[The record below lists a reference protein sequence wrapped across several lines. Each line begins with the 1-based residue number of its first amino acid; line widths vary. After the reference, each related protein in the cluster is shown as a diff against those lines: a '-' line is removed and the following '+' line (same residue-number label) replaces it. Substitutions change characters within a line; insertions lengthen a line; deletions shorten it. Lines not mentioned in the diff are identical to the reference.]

1 MRDEFKGW
9 VSRQQSVCLAEQL
22 QKPVRKREHLIPR
35 DVLLPRDGLLL
46 KLANTL
52 SGDELLPPLESVVEH
67 SSPEGLGMTCADEW
81 NEGWI
86 VGGWSECCGIVGG
99 GDERGRRSLDRSGTF
114 IT

>member
-22 QKPVRKREHLIPR
+22 QKPERKGEHLIPW

-67 SSPEGLGMTCADEW
+67 SSPEGLGLTCADER
-81 NEGWI
+81 NEGWF
-86 VGGWSECCGIVGG
+86 VGWMEWAAAALWGG
-99 GDERGRRSLDRSGTF
+99 GDERGRAVFRP
-114 IT
+114 

>member
-1 MRDEFKGW
+1 M
-9 VSRQQSVCLAEQL
+9 SRQQSVCLAEQL
-22 QKPVRKREHLIPR
+22 QKPARKGEHLIPW

-67 SSPEGLGMTCADEW
+67 SLPEGLGMTWADER
-81 NEGWI
+81 N
-86 VGGWSECCGIVGG
+86 GGWMDVRGG
-99 GDERGRRSLDRSGTF
+99 LLGDDVSAEELWVVVMNVEWRSLDRSGTF

>member
-1 MRDEFKGW
+1 M
-9 VSRQQSVCLAEQL
+9 SRQQSVCLAEQL
-22 QKPVRKREHLIPR
+22 QKPERKGEHLIPW

-67 SSPEGLGMTCADEW
+67 SSPEGLGMTWADER
-81 NEGWI
+81 NGGRFD
-86 VGGWSECCGIVGG
+86 GGWSECGGIVGG